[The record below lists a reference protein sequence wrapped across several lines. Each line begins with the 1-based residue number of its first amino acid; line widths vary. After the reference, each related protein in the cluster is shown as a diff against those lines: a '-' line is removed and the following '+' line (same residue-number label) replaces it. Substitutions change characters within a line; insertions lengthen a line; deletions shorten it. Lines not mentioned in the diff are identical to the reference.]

1 MLHPERTG
9 TRAKRPEKAVAHV
22 RRGGR
27 AAHARMTRE
36 KLLPQGSEIP
46 SFYHMKSIRRNPS

>member
-9 TRAKRPEKAVAHV
+9 TPAKRPEKAVARV

-36 KLLPQGSEIP
+36 KSLPQAYLQRWPRE
-46 SFYHMKSIRRNPS
+46 RTR

>member
-36 KLLPQGSEIP
+36 KLLPQGYLQTMAPQAHEMNRSG
-46 SFYHMKSIRRNPS
+46 